1 MKIKSGKGT
10 LIPLITVIDVYLIY
24 IVNCF
29 PGVAVSPLIGDM
41 NKVFPHA
48 PDIVIQMLITIPSLL
63 CIPFIVVGGK
73 LCAKYNNL
81 WLLTIGNIVCF
92 VSGLGML
99 FTDKLWM
106 LIVLSATLG
115 AGSGVMLP
123 LAQGYIAQLFS
134 GTERT
139 KQYGYLS
146 SVSTIA
152 MIGATIGVGY
162 VGEFNWRLPFAIYL
176 LPIIPI
182 LLTPFL
188 KKYVVVKPQK
198 VDNTGPKENVYT
210 HIKVPQLIKFMIFT
224 GTLGFLTIVVNID
237 LPFLMEQYHY
247 KSGLTG
253 DVISF
258 GMVAVAIA
266 GFILKPVLGF
276 LKASVYEMC
285 MFAIGVGFF
294 AIALS
299 HNVWV
304 FAIAIFVQAFF
315 TGIANPFV
323 IDKAS
328 KAASTTQALTI
339 VMMWMLLVINI
350 VAVASPY
357 VIDGIKILF
366 HNHNHTFSF
375 WMNGT
380 LGFIAGF
387 VILIRRL
394 ILKARHKHLKVVVQ
408 GAGGATVTV
417 PADSVAPAA
426 SATPTAPVTPTASA
440 TSPAS
445 AEKSSSA
452 GSNAAA
458 TDSSSAAP
466 DNTRTAP
473 DSSATS
479 ENSATPK

>member
-1 MKIKSGKGT
+1 MGIKSGKGT

-29 PGVAVSPLIGDM
+29 PGVAVTPLIGDM
-41 NKVFPHA
+41 NKVFPGA

-63 CIPFIVVGGK
+63 CIPFIVVGGQ

-81 WLLTIGNIVCF
+81 WLLTLGNIICF
-92 VSGLGML
+92 LSGLGMM
-99 FTDKLWM
+99 FVDKLWM

-115 AGSGVMLP
+115 AGSGLMLP

-146 SVSTIA
+146 SISTIA
-152 MIGATIGVGY
+152 MIAAIIGIGY
-162 VGEFNWRLPFAIYL
+162 VGEHNWRLPFAIYL
-176 LPIIPI
+176 LPIVPI
-182 LLTPFL
+182 VLTPFL
-188 KKYVVVKPQK
+188 KNYVVVKPPK
-198 VDNTGPKENVYT
+198 VVKTEPKVNVYKQ
-210 HIKVPQLIKFMIFT
+210 IKVPQLIKYMLFT
-224 GTLGFLTIVVNID
+224 GTMGFLTIVVSID

-266 GFILKPVLGF
+266 GFILKPVLNF
-276 LKASVYEMC
+276 LKSTVYEIC

-299 HNVWV
+299 HNAWI
-304 FAIAIFVQAFF
+304 FAIAIFLQAFF
-315 TGIANPFV
+315 TGVASPFV

-339 VMMWMLLVINI
+339 VMMWMLLVINV
-350 VAVASPY
+350 VAVGSPY

-375 WMNGT
+375 WMNGS
-380 LGFIAGF
+380 LGFLAGF
-387 VILIRRL
+387 VILVRRL
-394 ILKARHKHLKVVVQ
+394 ILTARHKNVVVVQ
-408 GAGGATVTV
+408 GATVSSAG
-417 PADSVAPAA
+417 PAAPTASTVAPASSTSTVA
-426 SATPTAPVTPTASA
+426 SPAAAPTSNDTTSTATPTTASNNDS
-440 TSPAS
+440 TNNSSSPA
-445 AEKSSSA
+445 K
-452 GSNAAA
+452 
-458 TDSSSAAP
+458 
-466 DNTRTAP
+466 
-473 DSSATS
+473 
-479 ENSATPK
+479 